1 MPSAVAELSDLDD
14 SSYRFPTVLAPSATR
29 RAIEEPDVEKRS
41 AEGPT
46 TPVKASK
53 KRRGSDSSSSLD
65 LSDEEGG
72 YSGVDAITDSEDEDE
87 DDVVAAE
94 EEQILVNEWRNTTH
108 SSPRPIESESDDEGD
123 DEDEPE
129 EEEEDDDDDDDNSDE
144 SASWEG
150 FMSDSNQD
158 AAAEVPAT
166 KNNGSISDTTVERR
180 VRFDV
185 PDSDGDTT
193 DTDDG
198 VGFFPDI
205 FVDQS
210 TLDPSFRREIEQD
223 DPDDSSNSGGFWDIH
238 GPHDVGV
245 DVMSTFT
252 DGDLDFFF
260 EDDSTPVAT
269 PGTGHEPSTGVST
282 PVASPEKFFED
293 DNSLDGYQSDGDT
306 TEDEAPPERPPR
318 RKIHHRDQPEE
329 VSDSDAITLIKP
341 RRGQPRVGRF
351 NLESSGKKPVAVDW
365 QVDDFHP
372 QRLRRLDLSPE
383 QFNFPFYE
391 PISQS
396 SPLLSNSGNLMMG
409 AMFSSN
415 TFGDFM
421 NTQPVGPMEAF
432 FPHTNDNTAVEDE
445 DEESSDDEL
454 DEDEEESKL
463 NVDDFVDLGDG
474 SSDEEDVNAVDE
486 SEDIFSP
493 QRPTTANNDVT
504 SLLSHFENNSN
515 IVGAFRRDQANSQL
529 IRNGKATRESLAFSS
544 PYFEG
549 TLRGIKDGRL
559 TDTNIPISPL
569 RKHKKKSSVSESPL
583 SSTAQKRKAAS
594 EQHLGHKRQ
603 RSIPD
608 VELLHI

>member
-1 MPSAVAELSDLDD
+1 MSRNVRPKA
-14 SSYRFPTVLAPSATR
+14 
-29 RAIEEPDVEKRS
+29 
-41 AEGPT
+41 PT

-87 DDVVAAE
+87 DDVLAAE
-94 EEQILVNEWRNTTH
+94 EEKILVSEWRTTASH
-108 SSPRPIESESDDEGD
+108 SSPRPVESDEEGD
-123 DEDEPE
+123 DEDEAE
-129 EEEEDDDDDDDNSDE
+129 EDEEDDDEDNDDDADE
-144 SASWEG
+144 STSWEG

-158 AAAEVPAT
+158 VAAEPAA
-166 KNNGSISDTTVERR
+166 KNTGSVSDTTVERR

-185 PDSDGDTT
+185 PDSD
-193 DTDDG
+193 
-198 VGFFPDI
+198 
-205 FVDQS
+205 
-210 TLDPSFRREIEQD
+210 DPSFRREIEQD

-238 GPHDVGV
+238 GPHENV
-245 DVMSTFT
+245 DIMDTFN
-252 DGDLDFFF
+252 GDLDFFF

-269 PGTGHEPSTGVST
+269 PGTAQEPSTGVST
-282 PVASPEKFFED
+282 PMASPEKFFED
-293 DNSLDGYQSDGDT
+293 ENSLDGYQSDGDT

-318 RKIHHRDQPEE
+318 RKMVHSHPPEE
-329 VSDSDAITLIKP
+329 VSDSDAVTLIKP

-351 NLESSGKKPVAVDW
+351 NLESSGKKPVAV
-365 QVDDFHP
+365 VNPRTGKLMIFTP

-432 FPHTNDNTAVEDE
+432 FPHTTDNTAGEE
-445 DEESSDDEL
+445 EEESSDDDL
-454 DEDEEESKL
+454 DEDEEEQKL

-474 SSDEEDVNAVDE
+474 SSDEEGGNELDE
-486 SEDIFSP
+486 TEDFFSTTP
-493 QRPTTANNDVT
+493 GRPTTANSNNDVT

-544 PYFEG
+544 PFFEG

-569 RKHKKKSSVSESPL
+569 RKHKKKSSISESPL
-583 SSTAQKRKAAS
+583 SSTTQKRKASS
-594 EQHLGHKRQ
+594 EQPFGHKRQ

>member
-1 MPSAVAELSDLDD
+1 MSRNVRPKA
-14 SSYRFPTVLAPSATR
+14 
-29 RAIEEPDVEKRS
+29 
-41 AEGPT
+41 PT

-94 EEQILVNEWRNTTH
+94 EEQILVNEWRTTAH

-123 DEDEPE
+123 DEDEA
-129 EEEEDDDDDDDNSDE
+129 EEEEDDDEDDNDDNSDE

-150 FMSDSNQD
+150 FMSDGNQD
-158 AAAEVPAT
+158 AAAEMPAT
-166 KNNGSISDTTVERR
+166 KNNGSMSDTTVERR

-205 FVDQS
+205 FVDQNS
-210 TLDPSFRREIEQD
+210 LDPSFRREIEQD

-238 GPHDVGV
+238 GPHDGGV
-245 DVMSTFT
+245 DVMSNFA

-306 TEDEAPPERPPR
+306 TEDEAPPERPP
-318 RKIHHRDQPEE
+318 
-329 VSDSDAITLIKP
+329 
-341 RRGQPRVGRF
+341 
-351 NLESSGKKPVAVDW
+351 SS
-365 QVDDFHP
+365 
-372 QRLRRLDLSPE
+372 LRRLDLSPE

-421 NTQPVGPMEAF
+421 NSQPVGPMEAF

-474 SSDEEDVNAVDE
+474 SSDEEDVNAIDE
-486 SEDIFSP
+486 TEDIFSP
-493 QRPTTANNDVT
+493 QRPTTTNNDVT

-583 SSTAQKRKAAS
+583 SSTAQKRKASS

>member
-1 MPSAVAELSDLDD
+1 MSRNVRPKA
-14 SSYRFPTVLAPSATR
+14 
-29 RAIEEPDVEKRS
+29 
-41 AEGPT
+41 PT

-108 SSPRPIESESDDEGD
+108 SSPRPIESEDEGD
-123 DEDEPE
+123 DEDED
-129 EEEEDDDDDDDNSDE
+129 EEEEDDDDDNDDNTDT

-150 FMSDSNQD
+150 FMSDGNQD
-158 AAAEVPAT
+158 AVAEAPAA
-166 KNNGSISDTTVERR
+166 KNTGSVSDAAVERR

-205 FVDQS
+205 FVDQNS
-210 TLDPSFRREIEQD
+210 LDPSFRREIEQD

-238 GPHDVGV
+238 GPHDGGV
-245 DVMSTFT
+245 DVMSTFA

-269 PGTGHEPSTGVST
+269 PGTAHEPSTGVST
-282 PVASPEKFFED
+282 PMASPEKFFED

-318 RKIHHRDQPEE
+318 RKIHHKDPPEE

-351 NLESSGKKPVAVDW
+351 NLESSGKKPVAV
-365 QVDDFHP
+365 VNPRTGKLMIFTP

-432 FPHTNDNTAVEDE
+432 FPHTADNTAVEE
-445 DEESSDDEL
+445 EESSDDDL
-454 DEDEEESKL
+454 DEDEEEQRL

-474 SSDEEDVNAVDE
+474 SSDDEDVNAVDE
-486 SEDIFSP
+486 TEDLFSTTP
-493 QRPTTANNDVT
+493 GRPTTANSDVT

-583 SSTAQKRKAAS
+583 SSNKRKASA

>member
-1 MPSAVAELSDLDD
+1 MSRNVRPKA
-14 SSYRFPTVLAPSATR
+14 
-29 RAIEEPDVEKRS
+29 
-41 AEGPT
+41 PT

-72 YSGVDAITDSEDEDE
+72 YSGVEAITDSEDEDE

-94 EEQILVNEWRNTTH
+94 EEQILVNEWRTTAH
-108 SSPRPIESESDDEGD
+108 SSPRPVESDDEGD
-123 DEDEPE
+123 DEDEDEDE
-129 EEEEDDDDDDDNSDE
+129 EEENDDDDDSDE
-144 SASWEG
+144 DADESSSWEG
-150 FMSDSNQD
+150 FMSDGNQD
-158 AAAEVPAT
+158 AAAEVPPVKT
-166 KNNGSISDTTVERR
+166 GSVSDTAVERR

-193 DTDDG
+193 DTDEEHEH
-198 VGFFPDI
+198 GFFPDI

-210 TLDPSFRREIEQD
+210 SLDPSFRREIEQD

-238 GPHDVGV
+238 GPHDGGV
-245 DVMSTFT
+245 DVMGTFG
-252 DGDLDFFF
+252 DGDLDYFF

-269 PGTGHEPSTGVST
+269 PGTAHEPSTGVST

-293 DNSLDGYQSDGDT
+293 ENSLDGYQSDGDT

-318 RKIHHRDQPEE
+318 RKIHRDQPEE
-329 VSDSDAITLIKP
+329 VSDSDATTLIKP

-351 NLESSGKKPVAVDW
+351 NLESSGKKPVAV
-365 QVDDFHP
+365 VNPRTGKLMIFTP

-391 PISQS
+391 PLGQS

-432 FPHTNDNTAVEDE
+432 FPHTTDNTAAEE
-445 DEESSDDEL
+445 EEEESSDDDL
-454 DEDEEESKL
+454 DEDEEEQKL

-474 SSDEEDVNAVDE
+474 SSDDEDVNAVDE
-486 SEDIFSP
+486 GEDLFAATFG
-493 QRPTTANNDVT
+493 RPATANSNSDVT
-504 SLLSHFENNSN
+504 SLLNHFETNSN

-569 RKHKKKSSVSESPL
+569 RKHKKKSSVSESPM
-583 SSTAQKRKAAS
+583 SGASQKRKASS

-608 VELLHI
+608 VDLLHI

>member
-1 MPSAVAELSDLDD
+1 MSRNVRPKA
-14 SSYRFPTVLAPSATR
+14 
-29 RAIEEPDVEKRS
+29 
-41 AEGPT
+41 PT

-94 EEQILVNEWRNTTH
+94 EEQILVNEWCTTAH

-129 EEEEDDDDDDDNSDE
+129 EEEDDDDDDNSDG

-150 FMSDSNQD
+150 FMSDGNQE

-198 VGFFPDI
+198 
-205 FVDQS
+205 
-210 TLDPSFRREIEQD
+210 D

-238 GPHDVGV
+238 GPHDGGV

-252 DGDLDFFF
+252 DG
-260 EDDSTPVAT
+260 
-269 PGTGHEPSTGVST
+269 HESSTGVST

-306 TEDEAPPERPPR
+306 TEDEAPPERPL
-318 RKIHHRDQPEE
+318 
-329 VSDSDAITLIKP
+329 V
-341 RRGQPRVGRF
+341 
-351 NLESSGKKPVAVDW
+351 
-365 QVDDFHP
+365 
-372 QRLRRLDLSPE
+372 RLRRLDLSPE

-445 DEESSDDEL
+445 DEESSDDDL

-474 SSDEEDVNAVDE
+474 SSDEEDVNAADE
-486 SEDIFSP
+486 TEDIFSP

>member
-1 MPSAVAELSDLDD
+1 MSRNVRPKA
-14 SSYRFPTVLAPSATR
+14 
-29 RAIEEPDVEKRS
+29 
-41 AEGPT
+41 PT

-87 DDVVAAE
+87 DDVLAAE
-94 EEQILVNEWRNTTH
+94 EEKILVSEWRTTASH
-108 SSPRPIESESDDEGD
+108 SSPRPVESDEEGD
-123 DEDEPE
+123 DEDEAE
-129 EEEEDDDDDDDNSDE
+129 EDEEDDDDDNDDDADE
-144 SASWEG
+144 STSWEG
-150 FMSDSNQD
+150 FMSDNNQD
-158 AAAEVPAT
+158 AAAEPAA
-166 KNNGSISDTTVERR
+166 KNTGSVSDTTVERR

-205 FVDQS
+205 FVDQNS
-210 TLDPSFRREIEQD
+210 LDPSFRREIEQD

-238 GPHDVGV
+238 GPHENV
-245 DVMSTFT
+245 DIMDTFN
-252 DGDLDFFF
+252 GDLDFFF

-269 PGTGHEPSTGVST
+269 PGTAQEPSTGVST
-282 PVASPEKFFED
+282 PMASPEKFFED
-293 DNSLDGYQSDGDT
+293 ENSLDGYQSDGDT

-318 RKIHHRDQPEE
+318 RKMVHSHPPEE
-329 VSDSDAITLIKP
+329 VSDSDAVTLIKP

-351 NLESSGKKPVAVDW
+351 NLESSGKKPVAV
-365 QVDDFHP
+365 VNPRTGKLMIFTP

-432 FPHTNDNTAVEDE
+432 FPHTTDNTAGEE
-445 DEESSDDEL
+445 EEESSDDDL
-454 DEDEEESKL
+454 DEDEEEQKL

-474 SSDEEDVNAVDE
+474 SSDEEGGNEIDE
-486 SEDIFSP
+486 TEDFFSTTP
-493 QRPTTANNDVT
+493 GRPTTANSNNDVT

-544 PYFEG
+544 PFFEG

-569 RKHKKKSSVSESPL
+569 RKHKKKSSISESPL
-583 SSTAQKRKAAS
+583 SSTTQKRKASS
-594 EQHLGHKRQ
+594 EQPFGHKRQ